1 MILTP
6 YSQLQ
11 ATGIHK
17 SFGSVQ
23 VLNGIDFSMDTNDAI
38 GIVGPN
44 GAGKSTLLSVLSGA
58 QAPTSGQI
66 TLNNKDITRIPARE
80 RAKQGL
86 VRTHQIPKP
95 FSGITVFEN
104 VFVAAIHSATSSRE
118 TAYDIALESI
128 KLCGMLPLANREAD
142 SIGLLDRKRLELAR
156 ALATQPKLLFLDEIG
171 GGLTDAEALQLVD
184 TILTLRERGIGI
196 VWIEH
201 IVHILLRVVKTLIC
215 MDSGQIIAQGHPDDV
230 MSNKQVMKAYMGG
243 TDHAVGE

>member
-1 MILTP
+1 MIITP

-17 SFGSVQ
+17 SFGRVQ
-23 VLNGIDFSMDTNDAI
+23 VLNGIDFTMDTNDAI

-58 QAPTSGQI
+58 QPPTSGQI
-66 TLNNKDITRIPARE
+66 KLNDQDITHQPARQ

-95 FSGITVFEN
+95 FSGISVFEN
-104 VFVAAIHSATSSRE
+104 VFVAAIHSATNNRE
-118 TAYDIALESI
+118 EAYDIALESI

-201 IVHILLRVVKTLIC
+201 IVHILLRVAKTLIC
-215 MDSGQIIAQGHPDDV
+215 MDSGRIIAQGTPDDV
-230 MSNKQVMKAYMGG
+230 MSNQQVMKAYMGG
-243 TDHAVGE
+243 ASHAVSA

>member
-1 MILTP
+1 MQKTP
-6 YSQLQ
+6 YSQLK

-17 SFGSVQ
+17 SFGHVQ
-23 VLNGIDFSMDTNDAI
+23 VLNGIDFTMDTSDAI

-58 QAPTSGQI
+58 QPPSKGRI
-66 TLNNKDITRIPARE
+66 HLNDQDITQQPARS

-95 FSGITVFEN
+95 FSGISVFEN
-104 VFVAAIHSATSSRE
+104 VFVAAIHSATRNRSE
-118 TAYDIALESI
+118 AYDISLESLE
-128 KLCGMLPLANREAD
+128 LCGMKHIANREAD

-171 GGLTDAEALQLVD
+171 GGLTDSEALQLVD
-184 TILTLRERGIGI
+184 TILTLRARGIGI

-201 IVHILLRVVKTLIC
+201 IVHILLRVAKTLIC
-215 MDSGQIIAQGHPDDV
+215 MDNGRILAQGLPNQVMANEDV
-230 MSNKQVMKAYMGG
+230 MRAYLGG
-243 TDHAVGE
+243 SHHA

>member
-1 MILTP
+1 MENIT

-17 SFGSVQ
+17 SFGRVQ
-23 VLNGIDFSMDTNDAI
+23 VLNGIDFAMDTNDAI

-58 QAPTSGQI
+58 QAPTKGEI
-66 TLNNKDITRIPARE
+66 ILNNQTITHSPARQ

-104 VFVAAIHSATSSRE
+104 VFVAAIHAATNNRE
-118 TAYDIALESI
+118 EAYDIALESI
-128 KLCGMLPLANREAD
+128 KLCGMLPLANRDAD

-171 GGLTDAEALQLVD
+171 GGLTEAEALALVD
-184 TILTLRERGIGI
+184 TILTLKERGIGI

-201 IVHILLRVVKTLIC
+201 IVHILLRVVKRLIC
-215 MDSGQIIAQGHPDDV
+215 MDSGQIIAQGDPQAV
-230 MSNKQVMKAYMGG
+230 MSDQAVIRAYMGG
-243 TDHAVGE
+243 SIDVVG

>member
-1 MILTP
+1 VENTS

-11 ATGIHK
+11 ATGIYK
-17 SFGSVQ
+17 SFGRVQ

-58 QAPTSGQI
+58 QPPTQGTI
-66 TLNNKDITRIPARE
+66 LLNNEDITHRPARQ
-80 RAKQGL
+80 RVRQGL

-104 VFVAAIHSATSSRE
+104 VFVSAIHAATNNSE
-118 TAYDIALESI
+118 EAYDIALESI
-128 KLCGMLPLANREAD
+128 KLCGMLHLANREAD

-156 ALATQPKLLFLDEIG
+156 ALATQPTLLFLDEIG
-171 GGLTDAEALQLVD
+171 GGLTEAEALELVE

-196 VWIEH
+196 IWIEH
-201 IVHILLRVVKTLIC
+201 IVHILLRVVKSLIC
-215 MDSGQIIAQGHPDDV
+215 MDSGQIIAQGNPQEV
-230 MSNKQVMKAYMGG
+230 MSDPTVISAYMGG
-243 TDHAVGE
+243 TADAIS